1 MENVRLSFEQGD
13 TSFSVRRFRVEAAL
27 SSLFAIHVV
36 ARSPHDDLDLAA
48 FVGKAAGLA
57 LTASGGLGLCER
69 NFRGICV
76 DMRMV
81 RSEGAGLSTYEIQIA
96 PTLWKLTQRTGNRLF
111 QHVSIP
117 DIVEKIFLEWG
128 IEHRLEIARSEYP
141 ALELRAQYGESDFAF
156 VSRLLEEAGISY
168 SFEDLGE
175 RSSRLVLHDRPQ
187 ERELRATGPLP
198 FVDEMAQG
206 LSGAEHFVTR
216 VELHENVAPGRVT
229 LRDHDFRRPTLS
241 LFGERKDGKADEL
254 AYEQYVYRPGDALRE
269 IPRTELPSTAPSDDL
284 GVGRH
289 LEKHLTG
296 HAQLRLAALR
306 TPRKRVLFRASV
318 ADVSPGDNL
327 QIMGH
332 ARTDLSTRGLLVTRF
347 SLEGEI
353 PSVDAFLFEGEAV
366 FRDVEYRP
374 ALSTPKPVMH
384 GAQSAVVVGP
394 AGAEIHTDEFGR
406 VRVQLRWDREGE
418 LDEHSSVWLR
428 VSQGWAGSGYG
439 MFALPRVGHEVLV
452 SFFEGDPD
460 SPYVSG
466 RLHNAKENV
475 PHKLPEN
482 QTVSTWKSCSSPY
495 TGGFNEIRFDDAAG
509 REMVYEQAERDRKR
523 LVKNDEQCAVGG
535 NRTRSVRR
543 NESIGVGGSRTS
555 TVALNELQTTGVTRT
570 EVVGVNRQSFIGGEE
585 STVVG
590 SKFSVTVAR
599 GMTAR
604 LAKRLEG
611 VLQGP
616 LGAIFRGP
624 AGALLGL
631 VPATALG
638 AFSGVTEEALNLL
651 ETHAPRSLLGLLGL
665 EDGLAL
671 EDGPPPTTFEIR
683 DRTIVLSTGEASIT
697 LKGPDILLHAN
708 RNIVL
713 QAMEDCAVLAEGEA
727 AIAAFK
733 KVLVLS
739 RNEDL
744 IVQAAKDVHLNP
756 FQLDQDPRPAH
767 VEVEFHPKGDA
778 CDECGAVL
786 VVDDATGGWMCQ
798 NLKKQRENVAIAEA
812 TLAQERA

>member
-1 MENVRLSFEQGD
+1 MENARLSFEQGD
-13 TSFSVRRFRVEAAL
+13 SSLSVRKFRVEEAL
-27 SSLFAIHVV
+27 SSLFQIHVV

-48 FVGKAAGLA
+48 FVGKAAGFS

-69 NFRGICV
+69 TFRGICV

-81 RSEGAGLSTYEIQIA
+81 QGESAGLSTYEIQIA
-96 PTLWKLTQRTGNRLF
+96 PTLWRLTQRTNNRLF

-117 DIVEKIFLEWG
+117 EIVETILGEWA
-128 IEHRLEIARSEYP
+128 IEHRFEIARADYP
-141 ALELRAQYGESDFAF
+141 ALELRVQYRESDFAF
-156 VSRLLEEAGISY
+156 VSRLLEEAGIAY
-168 SFEDLGE
+168 SFEDHGGS
-175 RSSRLVLHDRPQ
+175 SSRLVLCDRPQ
-187 ERELRATGPLP
+187 ERDLRATGPLA
-198 FVDEMAQG
+198 FVDETAQA
-206 LSGAEHFVTR
+206 LSGAVHFVTR
-216 VELHENVAPGRVT
+216 VELHENVTPGRVT
-229 LRDHDFRRPTLS
+229 LRDHDLRRPTLP
-241 LFGERKDGKADEL
+241 LFGEHRGAEPADL
-254 AYEQYVYRPGDALRE
+254 AYEQYAYRPGDGLRE
-269 IPRTELPSTAPSDDL
+269 IPRTELPSAAPSDDL
-284 GVGRH
+284 GVARH
-289 LEKHLTG
+289 QEKHLEG
-296 HAQLRLAALR
+296 RAHLALAALR

-318 ADVSPGDNL
+318 ADVAPGDNL
-327 QIMGH
+327 QIAGH
-332 ARTDLSTRGLLVTRF
+332 SRGELSTRGLLVTRF
-347 SLEGEI
+347 SLRGEI
-353 PSVDAFLFEGEAV
+353 PSVEAFVFEGEAV

-374 ALSTPKPVMH
+374 APATPKPVMH

-394 AGAEIHTDEFGR
+394 AGAEIHTDELGR
-406 VRVQLRWDREGE
+406 VRVQLPWDREGKH
-418 LDEHSSVWLR
+418 DEHSCVWIR

-439 MFALPRVGHEVLV
+439 MFTLPRVGHEVLI

-466 RLHNAKENV
+466 RLHNARESV

-509 REMVYEQAERDRKR
+509 REMVYEQAERDRRR
-523 LVKNDEQCAVGG
+523 LVKNDERCAVGG

-543 NESIGVGGSRTS
+543 NESIGVGGTRTS

-624 AGALLGL
+624 ASALLGL
-631 VPATALG
+631 VPTTALG

-651 ETHAPRSLLGLLGL
+651 DTHAPEALLGLLGL
-665 EDGLAL
+665 RDGLAL

-697 LKGPDILLHAN
+697 LKGPDIILHAN

-733 KVLVLS
+733 KVLVFS
-739 RNEDL
+739 RNEDVL
-744 IVQAAKDVHLNP
+744 VQAAKNVHLNP

-767 VEVEFHPKGDA
+767 VEAEFHPGGDT
-778 CDECGAVL
+778 CDDCGAVL
-786 VVDDATGGWMCQ
+786 VVDAQAGGWMCE
-798 NLKKQRENVAIAEA
+798 NLKKQRDNLAIAEA
-812 TLAQERA
+812 TLARERA